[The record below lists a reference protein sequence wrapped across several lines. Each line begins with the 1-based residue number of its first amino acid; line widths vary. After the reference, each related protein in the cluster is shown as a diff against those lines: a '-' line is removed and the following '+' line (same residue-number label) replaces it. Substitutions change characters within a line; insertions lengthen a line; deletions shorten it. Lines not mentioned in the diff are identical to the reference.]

1 MAEDDGLDA
10 LSSKQLHDLAVK
22 RARRHLDAK
31 FFYRLM
37 KMLPVA
43 ESAAGEYEKSDDDM
57 LRVSAHFDDVTD
69 SGEGEVADLMRPY
82 YIEYL
87 RDHKVTAAD
96 AA

>member
-1 MAEDDGLDA
+1 MADDGLDA

-37 KMLPVA
+37 KLLPVA
-43 ESAAGEYEKSDDDM
+43 ESAAGQYEKSDDDM
-57 LRVSAHFDDVTD
+57 LRLSAHFDDVSD
-69 SGEGEVADLMRPY
+69 SGEGEVGELMRPY
-82 YIEYL
+82 YLEYL
-87 RDHKVTAAD
+87 REHGVTAPD

>member
-37 KMLPVA
+37 KLLPVA
-43 ESAAGEYEKSDDDM
+43 ESAAGEYGKSDDDM
-57 LRVSAHFDDVTD
+57 LRMSAHFDDVTD

-87 RDHKVTAAD
+87 RDHGVTAAS
-96 AA
+96 AS

>member
-43 ESAAGEYEKSDDDM
+43 ESAAGQYEKSDDDM
-57 LRVSAHFDDVTD
+57 LRVSAHFDDITN

-87 RDHKVTAAD
+87 RDHKVTASD
-96 AA
+96 AS

>member
-1 MAEDDGLDA
+1 MADDDGLDA
-10 LSSKQLHDLAVK
+10 LTSKQLHDLAVK
-22 RARRHLDAK
+22 RARRHFDAK

-43 ESAAGEYEKSDDDM
+43 ESAAGNYEKSDDDM
-57 LRVSAHFDDVTD
+57 LRISAHFDDVTD

-87 RDHKVTAAD
+87 RDHGVTAPD

>member
-1 MAEDDGLDA
+1 MADDDGLDA
-10 LSSKQLHDLAVK
+10 LTSKQLHDLAVK
-22 RARRHLDAK
+22 RARRHVDAK

-37 KMLPVA
+37 KLLPVA

-69 SGEGEVADLMRPY
+69 AGEGEVADLMRPY

-87 RDHKVTAAD
+87 REHGVRAD
-96 AA
+96 AS

>member
-43 ESAAGEYEKSDDDM
+43 ESAAGQYEKSDDDM
-57 LRVSAHFDDVTD
+57 LRVSAHFDDITN

-96 AA
+96 AS

>member
-43 ESAAGEYEKSDDDM
+43 ESAAGQYEKSDDDI
-57 LRVSAHFDDVTD
+57 LRISAHFDDVSD
-69 SGEGEVADLMRPY
+69 SGKGEVGDLMRPY
-82 YIEYL
+82 YLEYL
-87 RDHKVTAAD
+87 RKHGVTAAD
-96 AA
+96 AS

>member
-43 ESAAGEYEKSDDDM
+43 ESAAGQYEKSDDDM
-57 LRVSAHFDDVTD
+57 LRVSAHFDDVTN

-87 RDHKVTAAD
+87 RDHKVTASD
-96 AA
+96 AS

>member
-1 MAEDDGLDA
+1 MADDDGLDA
-10 LSSKQLHDLAVK
+10 LTSKQLHDLAVK

-43 ESAAGEYEKSDDDM
+43 ESAAGNYEKSDDDM

-87 RDHKVTAAD
+87 RDHGVTAAS
-96 AA
+96 AS

>member
-1 MAEDDGLDA
+1 MADDDGLDA

-37 KMLPVA
+37 KLLPVA
-43 ESAAGEYEKSDDDM
+43 ESAAGNYEKSDDDM
-57 LRVSAHFDDVTD
+57 LRVSAHFDDITD

-87 RDHKVTAAD
+87 RDHGVTATD

>member
-1 MAEDDGLDA
+1 
-10 LSSKQLHDLAVK
+10 VK
-22 RARRHLDAK
+22 RARRHVDAK

-37 KMLPVA
+37 KLLPVA

-69 SGEGEVADLMRPY
+69 AGEGEVADLMRPY

-87 RDHKVTAAD
+87 REHGVRAD
-96 AA
+96 AS

>member
-1 MAEDDGLDA
+1 MADDDGLDA
-10 LSSKQLHDLAVK
+10 LTSKQLHDLAVK
-22 RARRHLDAK
+22 RARRHFDAK

-43 ESAAGEYEKSDDDM
+43 ESAAGNYEKSDDDM

-87 RDHKVTAAD
+87 RDHGVTAAS
-96 AA
+96 AS

>member
-1 MAEDDGLDA
+1 MADDDGLDA
-10 LSSKQLHDLAVK
+10 LTSKQLHDLAVK

-43 ESAAGEYEKSDDDM
+43 ESAAGNYEKSDDDM

-82 YIEYL
+82 YIEDL
-87 RDHKVTAAD
+87 RDHGVTAAS
-96 AA
+96 AS

>member
-37 KMLPVA
+37 KLLPVA
-43 ESAAGEYEKSDDDM
+43 ESAAGQYEKSDDDM
-57 LRVSAHFDDVTD
+57 LRVSAHFDDITN

-87 RDHKVTAAD
+87 RDHKVTASD
-96 AA
+96 AS

>member
-1 MAEDDGLDA
+1 MKTFTLPGTELTVPNVVLGLMRIA
-10 LSSKQLHDLAVK
+10 
-22 RARRHLDAK
+22 
-31 FFYRLM
+31 
-37 KMLPVA
+37 
-43 ESAAGEYEKSDDDM
+43 EKSDDDM

-69 SGEGEVADLMRPY
+69 AGEGEVADLMRPY

>member
-1 MAEDDGLDA
+1 MADDDGLDA
-10 LSSKQLHDLAVK
+10 LSSKQLHDMAVH
-22 RARRHLDAK
+22 RARRHFDAK
-31 FFYRLM
+31 FFYQLM
-37 KMLPVA
+37 KLLPVA

-69 SGEGEVADLMRPY
+69 SGKGEVADLMRPY

-87 RDHKVTAAD
+87 REHGVTAAD

>member
-43 ESAAGEYEKSDDDM
+43 ESAAGQYEKSDDDM
-57 LRVSAHFDDVTD
+57 LRVSAHFDDITNC
-69 SGEGEVADLMRPY
+69 GEGEVADLMRPY

-96 AA
+96 AP